1 MEQFLFHL
9 VFKSFDISCDCF
21 QVYESGI
28 KELEELKDQLEADN
42 GDGVDES
49 TALQGGSQ
57 VI

>member
-1 MEQFLFHL
+1 MRPGGWETL
-9 VFKSFDISCDCF
+9 VYNIICDCF